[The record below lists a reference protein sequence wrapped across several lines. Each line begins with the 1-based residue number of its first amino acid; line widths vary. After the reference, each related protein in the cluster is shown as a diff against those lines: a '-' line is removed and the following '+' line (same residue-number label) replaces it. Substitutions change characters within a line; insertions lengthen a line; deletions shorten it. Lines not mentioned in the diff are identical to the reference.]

1 MTHRMLGRT
10 IAGVAVVVSFWSVS
24 AAGQAGRWS
33 PPRLPDS
40 QPDMQ
45 GHWMSDAVGAAHSV
59 EDGRDPDADVIQ
71 GRAGESNPVVI
82 VAPPDNRI
90 PYRPEMAA
98 RRQQLLRDIF
108 TPTRAAHVDPH
119 VRTLL
124 DGVPRNGYVPGGM
137 QIVQTPG
144 AVLILYES
152 NHAYRFIPLDGRPHA
167 PQHVKLYMGDSRG
180 RWEGNTLVVDVTNFN
195 EETWLDSHGTIH
207 SDALHVVE
215 RWTIV
220 GPDRIDYEATLDDP
234 KAFTRPW
241 KVAFAINRNKQKAYE
256 VWEDSRLEGERAVE
270 AILEVGRRDKAAGVT
285 GIHEHRRDRR

>member
-1 MTHRMLGRT
+1 MTRCILGRT
-10 IAGVAVVVSFWSVS
+10 LAAVAVAVSLGSV
-24 AAGQAGRWS
+24 AVAGQAGRWS
-33 PPRLPDS
+33 LPRLPDG

-45 GHWMSDAVGAAHSV
+45 GQWISDAVGAAHSV

-71 GRAGESNPVVI
+71 GRIGEENPVVI

-108 TPTRAAHVDPH
+108 TPTEVEQVDPH

-137 QIVQTPG
+137 QILQMPG

-152 NHAYRFIPLDGRPHA
+152 NHAYRYIPLDGRPHA
-167 PQHVKLYMGDSRG
+167 PQSLKLFMGDSRG

-195 EETWLDSHGTIH
+195 EETWLDSHGSIH

-215 RWTIV
+215 RWTLA
-220 GPDRIDYEATLDDP
+220 GPGRIDYEATLDDP

-241 KVAFAINRNKQKAYE
+241 KIAFRVNRRSEKNYE
-256 VWEDSRLEGERAVE
+256 IFEDSRLEGERAV
-270 AILEVGRRDKAAGVT
+270 APILEVGRKDKAAGIT
-285 GIHEHRRDRR
+285 GIHEHKRQRR